1 VTTETTYATDV
12 ITDEQW
18 DAIDRRLDGGLIDDS
33 ARRAAR
39 RRRWPWFVA
48 AAVVVVAAG
57 VAAGWFAA
65 GLGIS
70 SGLSAREPAPG
81 SSSVVHT
88 VVQVALVVGGYG
100 LLVTGLIVMVRS
112 RGTIMPAPEA
122 TAGMPRSERLAIRR
136 TLAGREPVDPSHLR
150 ALRRLATL
158 RLDQVGSSGW
168 TFGGLFLITVGQVL
182 ERWVQWTG
190 SLFLV
195 ALVLYV
201 VAIVAFLVQRRR
213 WRAFLAAHPDAA
225 GEHHAEAVG
234 R

>member
-1 VTTETTYATDV
+1 MTTETTYATDIV
-12 ITDEQW
+12 SDEQW

-39 RRRWPWFVA
+39 RRRWPWFLA

-65 GLGIS
+65 DLGIS
-70 SGLSAREPAPG
+70 SGPSAREPAPG
-81 SSSVVHT
+81 SSSALRT
-88 VVQVALVVGGYG
+88 VVQVALAVGGYG
-100 LLVTGLIVMVRS
+100 LLVTGLIVTARS

-136 TLAGREPVDPSHLR
+136 TLAGREPVDPSRLR
-150 ALRRLATL
+150 SLRRLAML

-168 TFGGLFLITVGQVL
+168 TFGGLFLITVGQVS
-182 ERWVQWTG
+182 ERWGEWTG

-195 ALVLYV
+195 AVVLDV
-201 VAIVAFLVQRRR
+201 VAVVAFLVQRRR
-213 WRAFLAAHPDAA
+213 WRAFLAAHPVD
-225 GEHHAEAVG
+225 GAEPASG
-234 R
+234 S